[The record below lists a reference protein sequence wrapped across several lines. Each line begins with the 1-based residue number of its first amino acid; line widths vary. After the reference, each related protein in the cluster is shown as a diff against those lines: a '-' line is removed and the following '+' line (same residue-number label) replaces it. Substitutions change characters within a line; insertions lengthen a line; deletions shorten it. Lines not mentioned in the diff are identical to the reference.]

1 MDVVSK
7 ASGIPSVDIVDMEL
21 QLIDIQ
27 PSAIGGACDD
37 LLFSGRLDNLCSS
50 YQAIRA
56 LADGSSGIYIL
67 IHILMHTY
75 THTYTHA
82 YTRGSIIPNKCA
94 DGMSIRP

>member
-7 ASGIPSVDIVDMEL
+7 ASGVPSVDIVDMEL

-56 LADGSSGIYIL
+56 LADGSSGIYIHIL
-67 IHILMHTY
+67 IHILIHTLIDTY
-75 THTYTHA
+75 TNTYI
-82 YTRGSIIPNKCA
+82 Y
-94 DGMSIRP
+94 